1 MGRIAVIMLG
11 KISQGSM
18 EGRESTCCHRMKI
31 GVIHGAMLES
41 FLRQIVNV
49 LGWAAAILS
58 DFVVQLAFFRAG

>member
-18 EGRESTCCHRMKI
+18 KRRESTCCHRMKI

-41 FLRQIVNV
+41 FLRQIVDV
-49 LGWAAAILS
+49 
-58 DFVVQLAFFRAG
+58 